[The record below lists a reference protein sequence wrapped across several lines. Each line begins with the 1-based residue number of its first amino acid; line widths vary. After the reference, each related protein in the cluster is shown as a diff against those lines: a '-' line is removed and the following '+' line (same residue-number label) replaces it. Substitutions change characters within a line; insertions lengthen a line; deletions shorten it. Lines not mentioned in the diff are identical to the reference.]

1 MDKPIRVLHVIGI
14 MNRGGA
20 ETMIM
25 NLYRHID
32 RSKVQFDFVENSREP
47 AAFDEEILD
56 LGGRIYRCPHYN
68 GKNHFTYV
76 KWWNDFFKAHP
87 KEYPIVH
94 GHLGSTAAIYL
105 SIAKKYGAYAIAH
118 SHSSGTDHSL
128 RSYLY
133 QMMSYNT
140 RNVADYFFACSEAAG
155 KDRFGRKVISGDH
168 YAVLNNAI
176 DVNHFSYNSRVR
188 EVVRDELGIG
198 QNQLVVSHI
207 GRYTMEKNH
216 EFILK
221 IFSELRKLGLGAR
234 LLMIGDGTLRTH
246 IMQMAEQASLS
257 SDVIFTGVRSDV
269 ERLMQAMDVFVLPSL
284 YEGLPVTMVEA
295 QAAGLPCII
304 SDKVPPE
311 CILTEGLVDV
321 MPLSASPGAW
331 AEKILAKRAIPRTDR
346 RAEIAAHGFDITT
359 EAVKLQEFYLKA
371 YEQNC

>member
-32 RSKVQFDFVENSREP
+32 RSKVQFDFVENSSEP
-47 AAFDEEILD
+47 AIFDEEIIS

-76 KWWNDFFKAHP
+76 KWWNEFFQAHS

-105 SIAKKYGAYAIAH
+105 AIAKKYGVYTIAH

-176 DVNHFSYNSRVR
+176 DVNRFSYNPSVR
-188 EVVRDELGIG
+188 NAVRDELGIR
-198 QNQLVVSHI
+198 QNQLVVGHI
-207 GRYTMEKNH
+207 GRYTKEKNH

-221 IFSELRKLGLGAR
+221 VFSELKKMDSNAR
-234 LLMIGDGTLRTH
+234 LLMIGDGPLHTQ
-246 IMQMAEQASLS
+246 IMQAAEQLGLS

-269 ERLMQAMDVFVLPSL
+269 ERLVQAMDVFVLPSL
-284 YEGLPVTMVEA
+284 YEGLPVTMVET

>member
-1 MDKPIRVLHVIGI
+1 MSEPIRVLHVIGI

-32 RSKVQFDFVENSREP
+32 RSKVQFDFVENSSEQ
-47 AAFDEEILD
+47 AVFDEEILS

-105 SIAKKYGAYAIAH
+105 SIAKKYGAYAITH

-128 RSYLY
+128 HSYLY
-133 QMMSYNT
+133 RVMSYNT

-176 DVNHFSYNSRVR
+176 DVNRFSYNPSVR
-188 EVVRDELGIG
+188 KAVRDELGIG
-198 QNQLVVSHI
+198 QNQLVVGHI
-207 GRYTMEKNH
+207 GRYTKEKNH

-221 IFSELRKLGLGAR
+221 IFSELKKMDSNAR
-234 LLMIGDGTLRTH
+234 LLMVGDGPLHTQ
-246 IMQMAEQASLS
+246 IMQAAEQSGLS
-257 SDVIFTGVRSDV
+257 SDAIFTGVRSDV
-269 ERLMQAMDVFVLPSL
+269 ERLVQAMDVFVLPSL
-284 YEGLPVTMVEA
+284 YEGLGIVVIEA
-295 QAAGLPCII
+295 QAAGLPCCV
-304 SDKVPPE
+304 SDVVP
-311 CILTEGLVDV
+311 L
-321 MPLSASPGAW
+321 
-331 AEKILAKRAIPRTDR
+331 
-346 RAEIAAHGFDITT
+346 
-359 EAVKLQEFYLKA
+359 EAVLTDLVERRPLADGADTWARWILSRCHTQRQNETAKIMQAGYDISTTTAWLQNFYESVVKKR
-371 YEQNC
+371 E

>member
-32 RSKVQFDFVENSREP
+32 RSKVQFDFVENSSEP
-47 AAFDEEILD
+47 AIFDEEIIS

-68 GKNHFTYV
+68 GKNHFTYA
-76 KWWNDFFKAHP
+76 KWWNEFFQAHS

-105 SIAKKYGAYAIAH
+105 AIAKKYGAYAIAH

-176 DVNHFSYNSRVR
+176 DVNRFSYNPSVHNA
-188 EVVRDELGIG
+188 VRDELGIR
-198 QNQLVVSHI
+198 QNQLVVGHI
-207 GRYTMEKNH
+207 GRYTKEKNH
-216 EFILK
+216 EFILR
-221 IFSELRKLGLGAR
+221 IFSELKKMDSNAR
-234 LLMIGDGTLRTH
+234 LLMIGDGPLHTQ
-246 IMQMAEQASLS
+246 IMQAAEQLGLS

-269 ERLMQAMDVFVLPSL
+269 ERLVQAMDVFVLPSL
-284 YEGLPVTMVEA
+284 YEGLGIVVIEA
-295 QAAGLPCII
+295 QVAGLPCCV
-304 SDKVPPE
+304 SDVVPPE
-311 CILTEGLVDV
+311 AVLTDLVERR
-321 MPLSASPGAW
+321 PLADGADAW
-331 AEKILAKRAIPRTDR
+331 AQWILSRGHTQRQNETAKIMQAGYDISTTTAWLQNFYESVVKKR
-346 RAEIAAHGFDITT
+346 E
-359 EAVKLQEFYLKA
+359 
-371 YEQNC
+371 

>member
-32 RSKVQFDFVENSREP
+32 RSKVQFDFVENSSEP
-47 AAFDEEILD
+47 AIFDEEIIS

-76 KWWNDFFKAHP
+76 KWWKEFFQAHS

-105 SIAKKYGAYAIAH
+105 AIAKKYGVYTIAH
-118 SHSSGTDHSL
+118 SHSAGTDHSMK
-128 RSYLY
+128 SYLY
-133 QMMSYNT
+133 RIMSHNT

-155 KDRFGRKVISGDH
+155 LDRFGRKVTSGTH

-176 DVNHFSYNSRVR
+176 EVDRFSYDPDVR
-188 EVVRDELGIG
+188 QSVRRELGYEP
-198 QNQLVVSHI
+198 NQIVVGHI
-207 GRYTMEKNH
+207 GRYTKEKNH
-216 EFILK
+216 AFVLK
-221 IFSELRKLGLGAR
+221 IFSELKKLNDDAR
-234 LLMIGDGTLRTH
+234 LLMIGGGPLHTQIT
-246 IMQMAEQASLS
+246 QASERMGIF
-257 SDVIFTGVRSDV
+257 SDTVFTGVRSDV
-269 ERLMQAMDVFVLPSL
+269 DQLVQAMDIFVLPSL

-304 SDKVPPE
+304 SDKVPSE

-321 MPLSASPGAW
+321 LPLSAGAEAW
-331 AEKILAKRAIPRTDR
+331 VDAILEKRNTPRTDHS
-346 RAEIAAHGFDITT
+346 AEIAAHGFDITT
-359 EAVKLQEFYLKA
+359 EAVKLQEFYLSA

>member
-1 MDKPIRVLHVIGI
+1 MSKPIRVLHVIGI

-32 RSKVQFDFVENSREP
+32 RSKVQFDFVENSSEP
-47 AAFDEEILD
+47 AVFDEEILS
-56 LGGRIYRCPHYN
+56 LGGRIFRCPHYN

-94 GHLGSTAAIYL
+94 GHLGSTASIYL
-105 SIAKKYGAYAIAH
+105 SVAKKYGAYAIAH

-128 RSYLY
+128 HANLY
-133 QMMSYNT
+133 QIMSYNT

-155 KDRFGRKVISGDH
+155 KERFGSKVVSGDH

-176 DVNHFSYNSRVR
+176 DVNRFSYNPSVR
-188 EVVRDELGIG
+188 NAVRDELGIG
-198 QNQLVVSHI
+198 QIQLVVGHI
-207 GRYTMEKNH
+207 GRYTKEKNH

-221 IFSELRKLGLGAR
+221 IFSELKKMDSNAR
-234 LLMIGDGTLRTH
+234 LLMVGDGTLRTH
-246 IMQMAEQASLS
+246 IMQMAKQASLS

-269 ERLMQAMDVFVLPSL
+269 ERLVQAMDVFVLPSL

-295 QAAGLPCII
+295 QTAGLPCII
-304 SDKVPPE
+304 SDKVPSE
-311 CILTEGLVDV
+311 CILTDGLVNI
-321 MPLSASPGAW
+321 MPLSANPEAW
-331 AEKILAKRAIPRTDR
+331 AEKILAMRAIPRTDR
-346 RAEIAAHGFDITT
+346 REEIAAHGFDITT
-359 EAVKLQEFYLKA
+359 EAVKLQEFYLNA